1 MEPYGVFAIPDQIE
15 DRIDDLQRSRRIAAE
30 LRQSI
35 QSARQL
41 DSEIRFDRYSTA
53 LGLCIGLEE
62 ELHSME
68 LSLQSMVDM
77 LRQAESET
85 AELLEQCVE
94 KTAQL
99 LG

>member
-41 DSEIRFDRYSTA
+41 DSEIRFDRYFTA

>member
-1 MEPYGVFAIPDQIE
+1 MELDSVFALPDQIE
-15 DRIDDLQRSRRIAAE
+15 DRIADLQRSRRIVAE
-30 LRQSI
+30 LHQSI
-35 QSARQL
+35 QSACQL
-41 DSEIRFDRYSTA
+41 DSEIRFDRYFTA
-53 LGLCIGLEE
+53 LGMCVGLEE
-62 ELHSME
+62 ELRSME

-94 KTAQL
+94 KAAQL

>member
-1 MEPYGVFAIPDQIE
+1 MEPDGVFAIPDQM
-15 DRIDDLQRSRRIAAE
+15 DARIDELQYCRRIAAG
-30 LRQSI
+30 LHQSI
-35 QSARQL
+35 QSACQL
-41 DSEIRFDRYSTA
+41 DSEIRFDRYFTV